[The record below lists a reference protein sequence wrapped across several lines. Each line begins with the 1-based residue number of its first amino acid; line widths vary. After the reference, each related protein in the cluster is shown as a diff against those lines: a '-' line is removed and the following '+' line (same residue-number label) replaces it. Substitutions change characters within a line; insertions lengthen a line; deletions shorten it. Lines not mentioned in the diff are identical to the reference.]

1 MTVTTTISLPELVA
15 DSALLTR
22 VDRKYL
28 LPVSQ
33 LSELQDRLDGSVR
46 VLQIDGLTWFDYRSC
61 YHDTPGLYCYLAAG
75 RRRRRRFKVRTRT
88 YLQSS
93 QSWLE
98 VKTRGPR
105 GSTVKDRI
113 ERRSN
118 AHDEL
123 SLAELCWI
131 TRTLGNRQ
139 IDAPAAVTLVPTL
152 TTNYQR
158 RTLQVAG
165 QDGEPPSRMT
175 LDVGLSCELPP
186 EAPGG
191 SLVVGFDEFAFVE
204 TKGGPRASVADRTLR
219 SMGHRP
225 LGISKYGLGVASLRP
240 DLPTLKWHHLLDVC
254 LAA

>member
-33 LSELQDRLDGSVR
+33 LSELQDRLAGSIR
-46 VLQIDGLTWFDYRSC
+46 VLQIDGLTWFDYRSS
-61 YHDTPGLYCYLAAG
+61 YHDTPGLHCYLAAG

-98 VKTRGPR
+98 VKSRGPR

-118 AHDEL
+118 DDEL

-131 TRTLGNRQ
+131 TRTMSDRHV
-139 IDAPAAVTLVPTL
+139 DAPAAITLVPTL

-204 TKGGPRASVADRTLR
+204 TKGGPRASVADRTLW

>member
-33 LSELQDRLDGSVR
+33 LSELQDRLAGSIR

-61 YHDTPGLYCYLAAG
+61 YHDTPGLHCYLAAG

-98 VKTRGPR
+98 VKSRGPR

-118 AHDEL
+118 DDEL

-131 TRTLGNRQ
+131 TRTMSDRHV
-139 IDAPAAVTLVPTL
+139 DAPAAITLVPTL

-204 TKGGPRASVADRTLR
+204 TKGGPRASVADRTLW

>member
-1 MTVTTTISLPELVA
+1 MTVTTTISLPELIA

-33 LSELQDRLDGSVR
+33 LSELQDRLAGSVR

-98 VKTRGPR
+98 VKSRGPR

-113 ERRSN
+113 ERRASD
-118 AHDEL
+118 DEL

-131 TRTLGNRQ
+131 TRTMADRHV
-139 IDAPAAVTLVPTL
+139 DAPAAITLVPTL

-191 SLVVGFDEFAFVE
+191 SLVVGFEEFAFVE
-204 TKGGPRASVADRTLR
+204 TKGGPRACVADRTLW

>member
-33 LSELQDRLDGSVR
+33 LSELQDRLAGSIR

-61 YHDTPGLYCYLAAG
+61 YHDTPGLHCYLAAG

-98 VKTRGPR
+98 VKSRGPR

-118 AHDEL
+118 DDEL

-131 TRTLGNRQ
+131 TRTMSDRHV
-139 IDAPAAVTLVPTL
+139 DAPAAITLVPTL

-165 QDGEPPSRMT
+165 QDGEPPSRIT

-204 TKGGPRASVADRTLR
+204 TKGGPRASVADRTLW

>member
-1 MTVTTTISLPELVA
+1 MTVTTTISLPELIA

-33 LSELQDRLDGSVR
+33 LYELQDRLAGSVR

-98 VKTRGPR
+98 VKSRGPR

-113 ERRSN
+113 ERRASD
-118 AHDEL
+118 DEL

-131 TRTLGNRQ
+131 TRTMADRHV
-139 IDAPAAVTLVPTL
+139 DAPAAITLVPTL

-191 SLVVGFDEFAFVE
+191 SLIVGFDEFAFVE
-204 TKGGPRASVADRTLR
+204 TKGGPRACVADRTLW